1 MIRKW
6 VVSCGVWHSKGL
18 YIKQPLFLI
27 HSVHTRT
34 KLDKQRKKAEKMP
47 KTPQQVANDKDA
59 LDAKRME
66 LDEAIEQANIAN
78 ANVERLRREFNE
90 LQTVSFYL
98 IIFSRFF
105 LSSRLLDQMW
115 S

>member
-1 MIRKW
+1 
-6 VVSCGVWHSKGL
+6 
-18 YIKQPLFLI
+18 
-27 HSVHTRT
+27 
-34 KLDKQRKKAEKMP
+34 MP

-98 IIFSRFF
+98 IIFSRLF
-105 LSSRLLDQMW
+105 LSSRLLDQFW

>member
-1 MIRKW
+1 
-6 VVSCGVWHSKGL
+6 
-18 YIKQPLFLI
+18 
-27 HSVHTRT
+27 
-34 KLDKQRKKAEKMP
+34 MP

-105 LSSRLLDQMW
+105 YLLDYW
-115 S
+115 TNFRLRPLYRCKI

>member
-1 MIRKW
+1 
-6 VVSCGVWHSKGL
+6 
-18 YIKQPLFLI
+18 
-27 HSVHTRT
+27 
-34 KLDKQRKKAEKMP
+34 MP

-105 LSSRLLDQMW
+105 LSSRLLDQFW

>member
-1 MIRKW
+1 
-6 VVSCGVWHSKGL
+6 
-18 YIKQPLFLI
+18 
-27 HSVHTRT
+27 
-34 KLDKQRKKAEKMP
+34 MP

-105 LSSRLLDQMW
+105 YLLDYWINLGVRPLYRCKIRRRIDCDHQFP

>member
-1 MIRKW
+1 
-6 VVSCGVWHSKGL
+6 
-18 YIKQPLFLI
+18 
-27 HSVHTRT
+27 
-34 KLDKQRKKAEKMP
+34 MP

-105 LSSRLLDQMW
+105 LSSRLLDQFW
-115 S
+115 SQTPL

>member
-1 MIRKW
+1 
-6 VVSCGVWHSKGL
+6 
-18 YIKQPLFLI
+18 
-27 HSVHTRT
+27 
-34 KLDKQRKKAEKMP
+34 MP

-98 IIFSRFF
+98 IIFSKFF
-105 LSSRLLDQMW
+105 LSSRLLDRFW

>member
-1 MIRKW
+1 
-6 VVSCGVWHSKGL
+6 
-18 YIKQPLFLI
+18 
-27 HSVHTRT
+27 
-34 KLDKQRKKAEKMP
+34 MP

-105 LSSRLLDQMW
+105 FSSRLLDQFW